1 MDEEYKTVSITT
13 SIKASSRMSVNIDK
27 NYFTVEFTEE
37 RSVPQNCDLAKEREA
52 LWDAVNEEVDS
63 QISLVYSTFRK

>member
-37 RSVPQNCDLAKEREA
+37 RSVPADCDLAKEREA
-52 LWDAVNEEVDS
+52 LWDTVNAECDN
-63 QISLVYSTFRK
+63 QIQVIYETFRK

>member
-1 MDEEYKTVSITT
+1 MDEYKTKSITT

-37 RSVPQNCDLAKEREA
+37 RSVPADCDLEMEREL
-52 LWDAVNEEVDS
+52 LWNTVNDEVDN
-63 QISLVYSTFRK
+63 QIQTIYNMFKK

>member
-1 MDEEYKTVSITT
+1 MGEEYKIVSITT

-37 RSVPQNCDLAKEREA
+37 RSVPQNCDLEKEREA
-52 LWDAVNEEVDS
+52 LWDAVNEEVDN
-63 QISLVYSTFRK
+63 QIQTIYNVFKK

>member
-1 MDEEYKTVSITT
+1 MDEDYKAVSITT

-37 RSVPQNCDLAKEREA
+37 RCVPEGCDLAKEREA
-52 LWDAVNEEVDS
+52 LWDIVNEEVDN
-63 QISLVYSTFRK
+63 QIQTIYNVFKK

>member
-1 MDEEYKTVSITT
+1 MDEYKTVGITT

-37 RSVPQNCDLAKEREA
+37 RALPENCDVAKEREA
-52 LWDAVNEEVDS
+52 LWEAVNNEVDN
-63 QISLVYSTFRK
+63 QIQVIYSVFKK

>member
-1 MDEEYKTVSITT
+1 MDEYKAVSITT

-37 RSVPQNCDLAKEREA
+37 RQTPENCDLAKEREA
-52 LWDAVNEEVDS
+52 LWNTVNDEVDN
-63 QISLVYSTFRK
+63 QIQTIYNLFNK

>member
-1 MDEEYKTVSITT
+1 MGEEYKTVSITT

>member
-1 MDEEYKTVSITT
+1 MGEEYKTVSITT

-63 QISLVYSTFRK
+63 QISLIYSTFKK

>member
-1 MDEEYKTVSITT
+1 MGEEYKTVSITT

-27 NYFTVEFTEE
+27 NDFTVEFTEE

-63 QISLVYSTFRK
+63 QISLVYSTFKK

>member
-1 MDEEYKTVSITT
+1 MGKYKTVGITT

-37 RSVPQNCDLAKEREA
+37 RSIPENCDLAKERES
-52 LWDAVNEEVDS
+52 LWDTVNDEVDN
-63 QISLVYSTFRK
+63 QVQTIYNMFKK

>member
-1 MDEEYKTVSITT
+1 MGEEYKTVSITT

-37 RSVPQNCDLAKEREA
+37 RSVPQNCDLEKEREA